1 MKLKITDL
9 SYSADDT
16 QILQNIELKVHE
28 GQFVG
33 LIGPN
38 GSGKSTL
45 LRNIYRAVTPARG
58 TILLDGEDLQKLSY
72 RESSLKMSVLRQE
85 SNSDFDYTVREIVMM
100 GRSPYHGLLDAET
113 TEDERAVREAIMRV
127 GMEDAAERSIA
138 TLSGGEKQRI
148 LFARALAQGTDLLI
162 LDEPTNHLDIYYKLQ
177 IMELVKGLGVT
188 VLSAIHDFDLACHY
202 CDYIYVL
209 NRGRVFA
216 HGEPRA
222 IITPELIASVFRVHA
237 EVSTDPKD
245 GTLVIRY
252 LGTVSPHS

>member
-72 RESSLKMSVLRQE
+72 RSHRLKMSVLRQE
-85 SNSDFDYTVREIVMM
+85 RPTPDFRLT
-100 GRSPYHGLLDAET
+100 PC
-113 TEDERAVREAIMRV
+113 
-127 GMEDAAERSIA
+127 
-138 TLSGGEKQRI
+138 EK
-148 LFARALAQGTDLLI
+148 
-162 LDEPTNHLDIYYKLQ
+162 
-177 IMELVKGLGVT
+177 
-188 VLSAIHDFDLACHY
+188 S
-202 CDYIYVL
+202 
-209 NRGRVFA
+209 
-216 HGEPRA
+216 
-222 IITPELIASVFRVHA
+222 S
-237 EVSTDPKD
+237 
-245 GTLVIRY
+245 
-252 LGTVSPHS
+252 

>member
-1 MKLKITDL
+1 MTELKLKITDL

-113 TEDERAVREAIMRV
+113 TGRARGA
-127 GMEDAAERSIA
+127 RSDNA
-138 TLSGGEKQRI
+138 CRHGG
-148 LFARALAQGTDLLI
+148 
-162 LDEPTNHLDIYYKLQ
+162 
-177 IMELVKGLGVT
+177 
-188 VLSAIHDFDLACHY
+188 C
-202 CDYIYVL
+202 C
-209 NRGRVFA
+209 
-216 HGEPRA
+216 
-222 IITPELIASVFRVHA
+222 
-237 EVSTDPKD
+237 
-245 GTLVIRY
+245 
-252 LGTVSPHS
+252 